1 MTFKR
6 QLLYGLACVPC
17 IAIPAIANAQAA
29 APAAQSTASPD
40 AQNTLQEVVITAE
53 RRTSNIQKTPASVS
67 VRSGEELQD
76 QGRITTREILQ
87 DVPGVVSVDN
97 NSRNLGTSDVQGNNI
112 SIRGISA
119 SNSAAGGISGISAAA
134 GAAVY
139 VDGVYEGIGGGYDIQ
154 RVEVLRGPQ
163 GTLYGRSATTGVVAF
178 YTRDPALGRLGGD
191 ASVEVGNYDLQH
203 YAGAI
208 NVPVGDK
215 LAVRVSGDY
224 YDQGEGYYG
233 EATRGDL
240 KREDGR
246 VKLLWKPIDDF
257 SLLVGGAYEK
267 RDDFGGGKS
276 YFASLPSLVQQAPVN
291 SVLVPGGKEDK
302 QFWAQA
308 NWTVGP
314 VTLTYLPAYRSW
326 TQNDTS
332 INVNMFNTG
341 LNSRTTQKTPKDDF
355 WTHEFR
361 IANNSDA
368 GGIKWQAGLFYYD
381 NNLANSVLA
390 QFETPAGVPGAITT
404 QSSDT
409 RDTRNIGVFAETT
422 IPLKDSLR
430 LTLGG
435 RYDDTQV
442 LVGETLYQ
450 DAYQL
455 CGNGIGVKFPLPP
468 GVVCTGVGTASAPSP
483 PATTISGVK
492 LHFNEFSYKARL
504 EYDVTPKNMLYGM
517 ISTAYRPGD
526 AGIQNGAP
534 FLLAD
539 QKLTSIE
546 LGSKNRFLNDK
557 LQVNASLFHYNYQ
570 GFQVLYQTDIFVPIS
585 FVNTTVPATNIGG
598 ELEALYRLTQHDR
611 IGLDASYVQS
621 HWYNKPAGFQAA
633 YPQTNRAMTPWTING
648 NFTHV
653 FNLSG
658 GSTLSA
664 RIDGQ
669 YQAAHQ
675 STDLQAQ
682 YSNLVTPWAPGGVN
696 FNQYAYLE
704 PRLVGNLSAVWTTGR
719 YALSAYVRN
728 FTNVHYKQYTVSTN
742 TTRLG
747 LDWSDPLTFGAQ
759 LAVHF

>member
-29 APAAQSTASPD
+29 ASQG
-40 AQNTLQEVVITAE
+40 AQNTALQEVVVTAE
-53 RRTSNIQKTPASVS
+53 RRTTNIQKTPASVS
-67 VRSGEELQD
+67 VRTGQELDD

-87 DVPGVVSVDN
+87 DVPGVVAVDN
-97 NSRNLGTSDVQGNNI
+97 VSNRNLGTSDVQGNNI
-112 SIRGISA
+112 TIRGIAA
-119 SNSAAGGISGISAAA
+119 SNSAVGGVSGISAAA

-139 VDGVYEGIGGGYDIQ
+139 TDGVYEGIGSGYDIQ

-178 YTRDPALGRLGGD
+178 YTRDPELGKFGGD
-191 ASVEVGNYDLQH
+191 ASAEVGNYDLQH
-203 YAGAI
+203 YSGAI
-208 NVPVGDK
+208 NVPLGDK
-215 LAVRVSGDY
+215 LAARISGDY
-224 YDQGEGYYG
+224 YDQAQGYYG
-233 EATRGDL
+233 EATRGDM

-246 VKLLWKPIDDF
+246 VKLLWKPTDNF

-276 YFASLPSLVQQAPVN
+276 YFAALPSLVQQAPVN

-308 NWTVGP
+308 NWNVGP

-361 IANNSDA
+361 ISNNND
-368 GGIKWQAGLFYYD
+368 GGFKWQTGVFYYD
-381 NNLANSVLA
+381 NNLANSVRA
-390 QFETPAGVPGAITT
+390 QFETTAGVPGAITT

-409 RDTRNIGVFAETT
+409 RATRNIGVFAETT
-422 IPLKDSLR
+422 IPLRDSLR

-450 DAYQL
+450 DAFQL
-455 CGNGIGVKFPLPP
+455 CGNGIGVRFPLPP
-468 GVVCTGVGTASAPSP
+468 GVVCTGVGTASVPSP
-483 PATTISGVK
+483 AATTISGVK

-534 FLLAD
+534 FFLAD

-546 LGSKNRFLNDK
+546 VGSKNRFFNDS
-557 LQVNASLFHYNYQ
+557 LQVNASLFHYDYQ

-585 FVNTTVPATNIGG
+585 FVNTTVPATNIGA
-598 ELEALYRLTQHDR
+598 ELEILYRLTQHDR
-611 IGLDASYVQS
+611 IGLDVSYVES
-621 HWYNKPAGFQAA
+621 RWYNKSAGFQAA
-633 YPQTNRAMTPWTING
+633 YPLMKRELTPYTING
-648 NFTHV
+648 NYTHV
-653 FNLSG
+653 FNLPG
-658 GSTLSA
+658 GSILSA

-675 STDLQAQ
+675 AEDLQAQ
-682 YSNLVTPWAPGGVN
+682 YLNIGFA
-696 FNQYAYLE
+696 QYEHREAELI
-704 PRLVGNLSAVWTTGR
+704 GNLSAVWSTGR
-719 YALSAYVRN
+719 YSLSAYVRN
-728 FTNVHYKQYTVSTN
+728 FTGQQYKLYTVSTN
-742 TTRLG
+742 LTRVA
-747 LDWSDPLTFGAQ
+747 LDWSDPRTFGAK